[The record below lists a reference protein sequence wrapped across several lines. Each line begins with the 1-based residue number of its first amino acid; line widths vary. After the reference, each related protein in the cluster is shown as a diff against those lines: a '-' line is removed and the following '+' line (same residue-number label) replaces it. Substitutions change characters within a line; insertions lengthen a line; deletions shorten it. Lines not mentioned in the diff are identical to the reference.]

1 MKPRLEPYDHPA
13 AWKAS
18 TFQDKEEFVVELGG
32 KHVDAL
38 ARAVQKL
45 KAKGFVFR
53 AIPNDVHPLL

>member
-32 KHVDAL
+32 KHVEAFEEE
-38 ARAVQKL
+38 RRRSTTRS
-45 KAKGFVFR
+45 VFR
-53 AIPNDVHPLL
+53 LLGTHFSV